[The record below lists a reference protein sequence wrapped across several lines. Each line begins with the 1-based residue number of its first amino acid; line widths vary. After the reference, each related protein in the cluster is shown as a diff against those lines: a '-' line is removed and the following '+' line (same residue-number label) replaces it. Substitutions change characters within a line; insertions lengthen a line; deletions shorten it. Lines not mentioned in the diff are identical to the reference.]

1 MDGIMTN
8 MNQLAEGG
16 IDQGIAQIRNAA
28 GQNMTALIISAVI
41 GLAVCFFGLKLIRVL
56 AAVSGLF
63 VGAVVGVVAAQAFQ
77 LNGIAFGAAAVVAG
91 VIVAVLASLFL
102 RVGVFLWALMMGA
115 GVSAVF
121 LEPDT
126 IIKLVICL
134 VIGLVIAVLSAIF
147 MEPLAIVFT
156 SIYGS
161 MAAGSSI
168 LTLAK
173 LQDNVLVMTASIVI
187 LAIFGMAVQFMMRSR
202 ELGRKEKVHAKE
214 FKEKASREAEVEKAR
229 MLLSDEDETDDDSYI
244 DEPEDEDDDI
254 RFID

>member
-16 IDQGIAQIRNAA
+16 IDQGISQIRNAA
-28 GQNMTALIISAVI
+28 GHNMTALVIAAVI

-56 AAVSGLF
+56 AAVSGL
-63 VGAVVGVVAAQAFQ
+63 VIGAAVGVAAAQALH
-77 LNGIAFGAAAVVAG
+77 LNGVAFGAVAVVAG

-121 LEPDT
+121 LVPDT
-126 IIKLVICL
+126 MVKLVICL
-134 VIGLVIAVLSAIF
+134 AVGLLTAVFSTIF
-147 MEPLAIVFT
+147 MEPLSIVFT
-156 SIYGS
+156 SVYGS
-161 MAAGSSI
+161 LAAGFSI
-168 LTLAK
+168 LTLAGRN
-173 LQDNVLVMTASIVI
+173 DNVLITTVSVAV
-187 LAIFGMAVQFMMRSR
+187 LAVLGMAVQFMMRSR
-202 ELGRKEKVHAKE
+202 ELGRKEKVHAKA

-229 MLLSDEDETDDDSYI
+229 MLLNDDDETADSSNSS
-244 DEPEDEDDDI
+244 EPEDEDDDI